1 MRMRT
6 AGPGNLLP
14 EAAYSFRLRLSA
26 PIHTGVVT
34 HLFDVNVISLR
45 VTEAAERL
53 AHIIYLYHAAHTNR
67 LDLSW
72 VPKHTVRTHGIRKRK
87 NTETFY
93 CVMIRAYSGTTVLF

>member
-53 AHIIYLYHAAHTNR
+53 AQELAMIGTLFIYTMQPIRIGWTFPGCQSIHMESESVKTR
-67 LDLSW
+67 
-72 VPKHTVRTHGIRKRK
+72 KHFI
-87 NTETFY
+87 
-93 CVMIRAYSGTTVLF
+93 AL